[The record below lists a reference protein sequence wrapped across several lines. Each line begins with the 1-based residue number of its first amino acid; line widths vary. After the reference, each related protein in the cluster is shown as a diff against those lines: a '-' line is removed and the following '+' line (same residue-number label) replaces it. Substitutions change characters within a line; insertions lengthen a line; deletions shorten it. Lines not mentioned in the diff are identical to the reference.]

1 MQSLNI
7 VNSVTMEMPKLKDD
21 GSYDGVEYDLPR
33 TEPSERLGWMAN
45 RRAEPDSSSHACEA
59 QRFATCQSRRHMRP
73 EQAEIRRAQPPPGGH
88 QALVPIGIEEGGQAH
103 GIKMCPFLC

>member
-45 RRAEPDSSSHACEA
+45 RRAEPDSSSHACDP

-73 EQAEIRRAQPPPGGH
+73 EQAS
-88 QALVPIGIEEGGQAH
+88 
-103 GIKMCPFLC
+103 